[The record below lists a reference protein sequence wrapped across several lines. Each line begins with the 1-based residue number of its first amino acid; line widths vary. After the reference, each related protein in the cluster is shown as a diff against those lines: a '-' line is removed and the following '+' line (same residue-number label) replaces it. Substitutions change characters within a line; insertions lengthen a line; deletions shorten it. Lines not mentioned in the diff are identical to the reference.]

1 MGQAGISCKRS
12 KGMGQAGI
20 SCDHRGSSAPGDAP
34 ELTRLRA
41 GPQHTIR
48 KEVWP
53 MMKLLVILF
62 ALLREV
68 KSVTITIRKK

>member
-1 MGQAGISCKRS
+1 M
-12 KGMGQAGI
+12 
-20 SCDHRGSSAPGDAP
+20 HRASGG
-34 ELTRLRA
+34 
-41 GPQHTIR
+41 QHTLR